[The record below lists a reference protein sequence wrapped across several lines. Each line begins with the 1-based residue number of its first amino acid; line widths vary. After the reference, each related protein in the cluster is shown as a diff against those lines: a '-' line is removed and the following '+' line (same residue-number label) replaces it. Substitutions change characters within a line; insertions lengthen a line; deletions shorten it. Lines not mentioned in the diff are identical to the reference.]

1 MIHIKRR
8 GCFCSH
14 VSPNPISAIDLIT
27 LVAASAR
34 GICAIYLCHHPTSQ
48 LHSLVPDGREGRE
61 SGATKLAEQKAGV
74 SPTIAKPDRAILH
87 SSGRFSLRDSMKGW
101 PCWMQQ
107 VML

>member
-1 MIHIKRR
+1 MIRIKRR

-74 SPTIAKPDRAILH
+74 RPEAVPVNMLGESNGTGGAAVGICL
-87 SSGRFSLRDSMKGW
+87 
-101 PCWMQQ
+101 
-107 VML
+107 VM